1 MATVNLSWTTP
12 TSLGD
17 VDNIE
22 IWRWAGLSATAT
34 ADLETLITAAATSQA
49 GLEATLADTVVT
61 YSDTTAPIG
70 DLTYATVSR
79 NSAGYKL
86 EGGAVGVRGHAD
98 VTTT

>member
-1 MATVNLSWTTP
+1 MATVNLTWTTP
-12 TSLGD
+12 ASVGD
-17 VDNIE
+17 VDSIE

-34 ADLETLITAAATSQA
+34 SDLETLITAAATSP
-49 GLEATLADTVVT
+49 EATLADTAVT
-61 YSDTTAPIG
+61 YSDTSAPVG
-70 DLTYATVSR
+70 DLTYAAVSR

>member
-1 MATVNLSWTTP
+1 MATVNLTWTTP
-12 TSLGD
+12 ASIADVTS
-17 VDNIE
+17 IE
-22 IWRWAGLSATAT
+22 IWRWAGLSASAT
-34 ADLETLITAAATSQA
+34 ADLETLITAAATSP
-49 GLEATLADTVVT
+49 EATLADTAVT